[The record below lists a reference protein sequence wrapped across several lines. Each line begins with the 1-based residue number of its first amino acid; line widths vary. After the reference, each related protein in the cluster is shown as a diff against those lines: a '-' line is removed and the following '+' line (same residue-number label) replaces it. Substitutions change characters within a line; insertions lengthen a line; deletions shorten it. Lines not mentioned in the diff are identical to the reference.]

1 MLFYTLPYLAVFLPF
16 SLILFFSSKYV
27 KIDNKIILIFLSLF
41 FYSWWNIYYLP
52 VILISIIFNYF
63 ISKKIISEIKKKKF
77 FLFLGIFLNI
87 LLLGI
92 FKYLDFIIENINFI
106 FSLNINLLN
115 LPFPLAI
122 SFFTFQSITFLIN
135 SYDEEIINLKA
146 KDFFLFIVFF
156 PQLVAG
162 PIVKYNH
169 MMPQF
174 KNENNRVFNKRNFSI
189 GLIVLFIGFVKKVY
203 FADTLSTFVDTNYEN
218 LDKIDTYLAW
228 LVSLCFTFQFYFDF
242 SGYVDMATGS
252 AIMMNIYLP
261 QNFNSPYKS
270 TSIINFWQRWHI
282 TLTHFLTNYIYS
294 PILRSF
300 KNINFFN
307 SMVSILVV
315 FLIAGLWHGP
325 SWTFVIFGAFHGVG
339 LIINHSFKNYVN
351 YKIPNL
357 VSWFITFNYVNIS
370 FVFFRSETMADAL
383 LIIKKMFNLN
393 LLGGYDLNFSINN
406 LFFLFLNN
414 FNLIICFLLSI
425 VICFYFKNTYE
436 LLRDKDNKYLT

>member
-1 MLFYTLPYLAVFLPF
+1 MLFYTLTYLAVFLPF
-16 SLILFFSSKYV
+16 SLILFFSSKYL

-77 FLFLGIFLNI
+77 FLFLGIFLNV

-174 KNENNRVFNKRNFSI
+174 KNENNWVFNKRNFSI